1 MSSVP
6 IFSCE
11 GKSLGQKDLSEDVLT
26 KGKTSRHAIKTAVIG
41 LLAHQRQGT
50 ASTKTRAEV
59 TGSDKKPF
67 KQKGTGRARAGS
79 RLSPVWRGG
88 GITFGPKPHKYAYD
102 VNHKVA
108 ELARDSALR
117 IKLKEG
123 KILLLRDLKVAEAKT
138 KEAAQII
145 KSLNLKGS
153 ALVVAFDP
161 DKNLRLA
168 FKNLPDVA
176 LIRVADL
183 NAYVI
188 MSHQNIIFAEDA
200 FDRLP
205 RKKEAQS

>member
-1 MSSVP
+1 MLSVP

-11 GKSLGQKDLSEDVLT
+11 GKSLGERDMTDDVLS

-41 LLAHQRQGT
+41 LLAHQRKGT

-88 GITFGPKPHKYAYD
+88 GVTFGPKPHKYKYD
-102 VNHKVA
+102 VNHKVV

-123 KILLLRDLKVAEAKT
+123 KIVLIRDLKLEEAKT
-138 KEAAQII
+138 KQAAQII

-153 ALVVAFDP
+153 ALLVLHDS
-161 DKNLRLA
+161 DKNVKLA
-168 FKNLPDVA
+168 FRNLSNVA
-176 LIRVADL
+176 MIRGCDL
-183 NAYVI
+183 NAYAI
-188 MSHQNIIFAEDA
+188 MSHQNLIFTEEA

-205 RKKEAQS
+205 RKKEA